1 MKTRSLLDP
10 KETLVKANM
19 AMINPIKARGAT
31 FLTGRSISII
41 LVITMVTSATTERPL
56 SQPKN
61 LAIKTAKA
69 IKRKDF
75 TAVAHNGLPVGL
87 ISTFNLSNL
96 LFFCGL
102 VTINPPHN

>member
-1 MKTRSLLDP
+1 
-10 KETLVKANM
+10 
-19 AMINPIKARGAT
+19 MINPTNVRGAT
-31 FLTGRSISII
+31 FLTGRSMSII

-61 LAIKTAKA
+61 LAIRTAKT
-69 IKRKDF
+69 IKKKDF

-96 LFFCGL
+96 LFLCGM
-102 VTINPPHN
+102 TTSNPPV